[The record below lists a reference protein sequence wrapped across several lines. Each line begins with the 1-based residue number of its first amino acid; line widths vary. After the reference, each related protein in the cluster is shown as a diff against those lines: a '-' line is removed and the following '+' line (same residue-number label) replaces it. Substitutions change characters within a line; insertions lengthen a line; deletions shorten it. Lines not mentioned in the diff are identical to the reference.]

1 MGDCLSVIAYTTA
14 EPARLGMTVKAG
26 YVTPMLHVQSVEDS
40 IRFYTL
46 LGFETIDQMGERGH
60 LGWARMHCE
69 GGALMFLL
77 AEDDADAPHDKDAPE
92 QAVLFAMYT
101 PDLPAFREHLRA
113 HGVQV
118 PAITYPGYMPSG
130 QLELRDPDGYIIS
143 VNHWSKKEHDAWE
156 AERRRRLATG

>member
-1 MGDCLSVIAYTTA
+1 
-14 EPARLGMTVKAG
+14 MTIKAG
-26 YVTPMLHVQSVEDS
+26 YLTPMLHVKSVEDS

-46 LGFETIDQMGERGH
+46 LGFEIIDQMGERGC

-77 AEDDADAPHDKDAPE
+77 SEHETDTPHDKDASKE
-92 QAVLFAMYT
+92 VVLFAMYT

-118 PAITYPGYMPSG
+118 PPITYPGYMPSG
-130 QLELRDPDGYIIS
+130 QIELRDPDGYLIN
-143 VNHWSKKEHDAWE
+143 VNQWSKKEHDAWE
-156 AERRRRLATG
+156 GERRLRLATG